1 MIPAHGR
8 SARCARRAQRARHP
22 RGRSAP
28 APRNSLPMRLHR
40 AWIWSHA
47 SAAPNAM
54 LCRHQRLHPGT
65 AVLLRDLASRF
76 AQRTSARAARH
87 GADAAQLV
95 RLAAFAAPVLQEACS
110 IVETIVQQQ
119 LSPLPA
125 PSWRSLLIHSL
136 ALKPQQSTGLR
147 DRTGERMRH
156 CRTASFSAHF
166 PGMSDA
172 MDKPLWT
179 LSAVEAVRL
188 LKDGQVRCLRSCR
201 SCMGGVAPHVDTLS
215 SQVTPLQ
222 LIDAAEARIQV
233 RLCFLVFPEL
243 DGESLLQLNALAHT
257 AGD

>member
-1 MIPAHGR
+1 
-8 SARCARRAQRARHP
+8 
-22 RGRSAP
+22 
-28 APRNSLPMRLHR
+28 MRLHR

-87 GADAAQLV
+87 GADAALLV
-95 RLAAFAAPVLQEACS
+95 RLAALAAPVLQEACS
-110 IVETIVQQQ
+110 IVDTIVQQQ

-156 CRTASFSAHF
+156 CRTASIAHS

-179 LSAVEAVRL
+179 LSAVETVRL
-188 LKDGQVRCLRSCR
+188 LRDGQVRCLRSCR
-201 SCMGGVAPHVDTLS
+201 CCMGGVAPHIDTLS

-233 RLCFLVFPEL
+233 RLCFPMCPEL
-243 DGESLLQLNALAHT
+243 DGEPLLHLNALACT